1 MRGGGRGDRRAR
13 AGRRARERVARGRLY
28 PRAAP
33 RIWALVRSN
42 PRSSRTRHDHRRGA
56 QARRAPDRRGVSQE
70 SAARQRHC
78 RQRAAIASAVEP
90 HTRRSGRGP
99 RDYRECIQ
107 GRSDSEMKRDFLDLS
122 SLSPE
127 ELNGLLTLGAR
138 LKTELKI
145 GLEHPYLRGRT
156 LAMVF
161 QKPSLRTRVTFETGM
176 AQLGGH
182 AIYLAPNDIG
192 IGERESVKDVAR
204 NISRSVDLIMIRTF
218 SHETAVELAREAT
231 VPVINGLT
239 DLLHPCQLLA
249 DLMTLQE
256 RFGRDLRKVRV
267 AFVGDG
273 FNLAQSW
280 IEAAS
285 LAGFELRLASPKG
298 YEPGKA
304 FIAGL
309 RKEESGTQTDAPAEA
324 VKDADVVYTDTWT
337 SMGREKEAAQRRR
350 DFKGF
355 QVNDALLKNARKG
368 AIVMH
373 CLPAHR
379 GEEITDDVIDGPR
392 SVVLDQ
398 AENRLHA
405 QKAVM
410 VWLIRP
416 EILQTAPSPE

>member
-1 MRGGGRGDRRAR
+1 MAR
-13 AGRRARERVARGRLY
+13 L
-28 PRAAP
+28 
-33 RIWALVRSN
+33 
-42 PRSSRTRHDHRRGA
+42 
-56 QARRAPDRRGVSQE
+56 
-70 SAARQRHC
+70 
-78 RQRAAIASAVEP
+78 
-90 HTRRSGRGP
+90 
-99 RDYRECIQ
+99 
-107 GRSDSEMKRDFLDLS
+107 KRDFLDLS
-122 SLSPE
+122 SLSAA
-127 ELNGLLTLGAR
+127 ELAGLLALGAR
-138 LKTELKI
+138 LKAELKI
-145 GLEHPYLRGRT
+145 GLEHPYLRGKT
-156 LAMVF
+156 LAMIF
-161 QKPSLRTRVTFETGM
+161 QKPSLRTRITFETGM

-204 NISRSVDLIMIRTF
+204 NIARTVDLIMIRTF
-218 SHETAVELAREAT
+218 THETCLELAKESS

-256 RFGRDLRKVRV
+256 RFGRDLTKLRV

-273 FNLAQSW
+273 FNLAHSW
-280 IEAAS
+280 IEAAA
-285 LAGFELRLASPKG
+285 LAGFELRLACPKG
-298 YEPGKA
+298 YEPD
-304 FIAGL
+304 
-309 RKEESGTQTDAPAEA
+309 KEFMQRMRREEIGTLTDDPAEA

-355 QVNDALLKNARKG
+355 QVNDALVSRASKR

-379 GEEITDDVIDGPR
+379 GEEITDSVLDGPR

-416 EILQTAPSPE
+416 EILKMSSPATP